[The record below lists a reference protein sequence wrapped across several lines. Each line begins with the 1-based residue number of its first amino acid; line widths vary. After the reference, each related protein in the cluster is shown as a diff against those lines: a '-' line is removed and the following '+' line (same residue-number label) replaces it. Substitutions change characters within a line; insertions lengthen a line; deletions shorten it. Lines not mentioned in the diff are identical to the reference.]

1 MLMEKD
7 KTKGKITSNYQAIT
21 CLPLVW
27 KLLTG
32 ILVDEIYDCLKRK
45 CYYKRNRWGADESER
60 RWVIYCFLTK
70 LYFGRCE

>member
-7 KTKGKITSNYQAIT
+7 KTKKKITSNYQAIT

-32 ILVDEIYDCLKRK
+32 ILVDEIYDCLKKKMLLQEEQMGCRRK
-45 CYYKRNRWGADESER
+45 
-60 RWVIYCFLTK
+60 
-70 LYFGRCE
+70 